1 MLLKLLSNA
10 FTFEKGTALAMP
22 YDVAAEGGMEAW
34 VNRGNSEGFSPVMDD
49 AIELTGV
56 NRAGEYQLMAG
67 ELTVQR
73 VSDGLSFPIAIVSGQ
88 FNVTDENLKHGRA
101 NMEIAAQS
109 VFKVTVLDR
118 DLQPIP
124 QRRLTFFADGFG
136 ITSSTGGPLRIA
148 SIGVKSDENGIF
160 YFLGN
165 NPSSLWFILDAE
177 TGLSIVP
184 V

>member
-1 MLLKLLSNA
+1 MLLKLLSKT

-22 YDVAAEGGMEAW
+22 WDVAAEGGMDAW
-34 VNRGNSEGFSPVMDD
+34 VNRGNSEGFSSVMDD

-56 NRAGEYQLMAG
+56 NRVGEYQLIAG

-73 VSDGLSFPIAIVSGQ
+73 PSDGLSFPIAMLSSQ
-88 FNVTDENLKHGRA
+88 FNVADEDLKNGHANL
-101 NMEIAAQS
+101 EIAAQC

-118 DLQPIP
+118 DLQPVP
-124 QRRLTFFADGFG
+124 GGRLTFYPDWAA
-136 ITSSTGGPLRIA
+136 TPGPLRIA
-148 SIGVKSDENGIF
+148 SMGVKPDENGTF

-165 NPSSLWFILDAE
+165 SPCNLWFSLEAE
-177 TGLSIVP
+177 TGLTIVP